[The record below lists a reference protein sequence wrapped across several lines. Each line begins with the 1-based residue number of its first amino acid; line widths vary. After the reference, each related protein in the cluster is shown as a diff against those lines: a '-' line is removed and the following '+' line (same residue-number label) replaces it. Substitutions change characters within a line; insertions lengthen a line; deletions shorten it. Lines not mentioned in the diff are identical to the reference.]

1 MTLASD
7 APDLLAAFAGYYTDY
22 VEQRRG
28 RLDFA
33 YCDVVADK
41 LTWLFELG
49 DVAVRARVLFVML
62 GLGVS
67 HNRWFVER
75 RFVSLAGPSLDLA
88 TTERFLLDVDVKG
101 INILY
106 DIEHLER
113 SIGVNRTQLSPALH
127 CTASGIPQLS
137 KNSIASFNLPRSGKE
152 NGDAL
157 AYANLPGG
165 GLMLAIADGVGSA
178 SHGGDAAALA
188 TRTCL
193 DLRDIVDIP
202 TLFREVDAKIQM
214 AAKAESGQW
223 SSTLSVCLI
232 RDQHARFGHVGDTRI
247 YHLRGK
253 GLQTRTHDQ
262 TEVARLIEQGI
273 LTPERALRYPRRHVL
288 VSVMKERMN
297 CSNRALNCTMGTES
311 YFSLTAFM
319 RRQANATLL
328 ICRMSIRM

>member
-127 CTASGIPQLS
+127 CLW
-137 KNSIASFNLPRSGKE
+137 
-152 NGDAL
+152 D
-157 AYANLPGG
+157 
-165 GLMLAIADGVGSA
+165 
-178 SHGGDAAALA
+178 
-188 TRTCL
+188 
-193 DLRDIVDIP
+193 
-202 TLFREVDAKIQM
+202 
-214 AAKAESGQW
+214 
-223 SSTLSVCLI
+223 STV
-232 RDQHARFGHVGDTRI
+232 V
-247 YHLRGK
+247 
-253 GLQTRTHDQ
+253 
-262 TEVARLIEQGI
+262 
-273 LTPERALRYPRRHVL
+273 
-288 VSVMKERMN
+288 
-297 CSNRALNCTMGTES
+297 
-311 YFSLTAFM
+311 
-319 RRQANATLL
+319 
-328 ICRMSIRM
+328 